1 MKSYKTCSKCH
12 ERKPT
17 DDFYKHRTKTRQA
30 EALHSWCKPCKLE
43 ADSIRRGKG
52 LEEHNIQSEMAQAL
66 GITPQAISETLKRA
80 IRKLWQERDLRAICY
95 AKQRGRLPESF
106 RMRGSSHGGTGRVA
120 KQVKAVLQ

>member
-1 MKSYKTCSKCH
+1 MTYKICSKCH

-17 DDFYKHRTKTRQA
+17 DEFYKHRVKQRNA

-43 ADSIRRGKG
+43 ADSIRRSGKT
-52 LEEHNIQSEMAQAL
+52 EERNIQTEIAKTL

-95 AKQRGRLPESF
+95 AKQRGRLPQTF
-106 RMRGSSHGGTGRVA
+106 RMMGSSHGGTGRVA
-120 KQVKAVLQ
+120 KQPEAVLQ